1 MVQCYKQIKNFQ
13 NVEHEQI
20 LLKEMLNPFFIFIVF
35 LAFISLLLDTLK
47 SEVREKRV
55 YSKLMKEHSKQRFKW
70 DLLYY

>member
-1 MVQCYKQIKNFQ
+1 MLQCYKQIKNFQ

-55 YSKLMKEHSKQRFKW
+55 YSKLMKEHSKQRFK
-70 DLLYY
+70 

>member
-1 MVQCYKQIKNFQ
+1 MLQCYKQIKNFQ

-55 YSKLMKEHSKQRFKW
+55 YSKLMKAHSKQRFK
-70 DLLYY
+70 